1 MTVPPQ
7 EAFLPQPPVGVARLH
22 LNPHREVLLLTVSS
36 RQAKLPTMVGMWS
49 FDSIQSFGASDS
61 LLVIQTSS
69 QTNAKDFCCFVTS
82 AAEEIADHLSQL
94 VAPEENIY
102 DTIDVESG
110 SGDSSSSCNGSGD
123 EAEGENHDVAAKD
136 RSSPYRRSYLRAVG
150 TKGVVLMDEDFQR
163 GKTDSHMQP
172 RPARRNTY
180 ATRGKLAT
188 SPTIRVTPDEGQS
201 ASSPTTQKRVISLAK
216 NSPLLRRLLGSGE
229 RTPPPPEKEL
239 LPLPVGSP
247 NDPARA
253 SPPPEEVSRPRSPFM
268 KLKRWLSPNRLSP
281 KIAAT
286 EFPVDSLEQGAS
298 LVDSWE
304 EGVLD
309 QDSTA
314 VSPLPSPFFQRRSRR
329 PQPVDLDFH
338 TEHSRT
344 TPSPPPPGRPL
355 QWVATPPPS
364 RAPWQWSATTE
375 RMSPALTTTAH
386 STMFDEASRQAE
398 GAVADFHS
406 VASHEEG
413 HAPAQALPNI
423 VPSLLPEAGEDSG
436 ALHLAGPVSQTD
448 RIPQLSLVD
457 DSQYTLQ
464 NETKRTKL
472 PDWSKQSSLQVESE
486 QPSYQD
492 NTEQPGFQD
501 NTEQPGLPDNVEQ
514 PGLQDNT
521 EQPDLQDNVEQPG
534 LQENVE
540 QPGLQDNV
548 EQPGL
553 QENVEQPG
561 LQDKIEQPGLQDKI
575 EQPNFQD
582 EKRSS
587 PDPVVLDLQQVEH
600 VKLPIQPSLFPH
612 LMDGVDGT
620 DGSDGTDEA
629 FLAESVLHVT
639 EAMSVNSTHPSSPTH
654 RPLGRVQ
661 SDGMSA
667 HPQLRAPPRRY
678 SAADCEQLALRT
690 RSGSFSELIQNIFVN
705 SLERPGS
712 RLSGRGLSPLSV
724 HSHSISDDSAQVEM
738 EVWPEM
744 GAEFD
749 GLAGSENRKG
759 NSLPAVDS
767 LTLNSNSQMTSF
779 SLGSGQ
785 SSSEADTCSGVSGG
799 STYHF
804 QGSLVRMRKVH
815 RWTTEDSEATPSPT
829 TAPHWVLRGRSKSA
843 SHTLP
848 RHARSFSAR
857 PLPRAP
863 VEPRPTVLLGSS
875 SDYVNT
881 AGLADSR
888 YANMTKDLL
897 DGSKIY
903 DRIDLCS
910 DLDGHYATLDFAA
923 LQPLQ
928 DGSRSAAKPP
938 PASGGEKCIYA
949 QVDIRAMEAARR
961 LADQRRREREVH
973 SQGQP
978 CSAEGEQRRRHGSE
992 ANTMQ
997 AGVSGRHRRLRTWS
1011 SVGTV
1016 GRDRKTFTE

>member
-22 LNPHREVLLLTVSS
+22 LNPHREVLLLTVNSL
-36 RQAKLPTMVGMWS
+36 QAKLPTMVGMWS

-102 DTIDVESG
+102 DTIDIESG

-136 RSSPYRRSYLRAVG
+136 RGSPYRRSFLKAVG
-150 TKGVVLMDEDFQR
+150 SKGAVLMDEDFQR
-163 GKTDSHMQP
+163 RKTDSHMQP
-172 RPARRNTY
+172 CPARRNTY
-180 ATRGKLAT
+180 ATRWKQAT

-216 NSPLLRRLLGSGE
+216 NSPLLRRLLGSGN

-239 LPLPVGSP
+239 LSPPVGSP

-253 SPPPEEVSRPRSPFM
+253 SPPLEEVSRPRSPFM
-268 KLKRWLSPNRLSP
+268 KLKRWLSPSRLSP
-281 KIAAT
+281 KVAAT

-304 EGVLD
+304 EGVPD
-309 QDSTA
+309 QGSTA

-329 PQPVDLDFH
+329 PQPVDLDFD

-355 QWVATPPPS
+355 QWAATPPPS
-364 RAPWQWSATTE
+364 RAPRQWSATTE
-375 RMSPALTTTAH
+375 RTSPALTTTAH
-386 STMFDEASRQAE
+386 STMFDEASRQEE
-398 GAVADFHS
+398 GAVAGFPS

-413 HAPAQALPNI
+413 HAPAQALHNTI
-423 VPSLLPEAGEDSG
+423 PSLLPETGEDSG
-436 ALHLAGPVSQTD
+436 ALHLAGPVSQMD
-448 RIPQLSLVD
+448 RIPQPSLVD
-457 DSQYTLQ
+457 DCEKHSLQ
-464 NETKRTKL
+464 NESKRTKL
-472 PDWSKQSSLQVESE
+472 PDGSKQASLQVESE
-486 QPSYQD
+486 QPNYQD
-492 NTEQPGFQD
+492 NTEQPGLQE
-501 NTEQPGLPDNVEQ
+501 NTEQPGLQENTEQ
-514 PGLQDNT
+514 PGLQDN
-521 EQPDLQDNVEQPG
+521 
-534 LQENVE
+534 
-540 QPGLQDNV
+540 
-548 EQPGL
+548 
-553 QENVEQPG
+553 
-561 LQDKIEQPGLQDKI
+561 IEQPGLQDKI
-575 EQPNFQD
+575 EQATFQD

-587 PDPVVLDLQQVEH
+587 QDPVVLDLREQVEH
-600 VKLPIQPSLFPH
+600 VQLPIQPSLFPQ
-612 LMDGVDGT
+612 LIDGVDGT

-629 FLAESVLHVT
+629 FLAESVLHFS
-639 EAMSVNSTHPSSPTH
+639 EATSVNSTHPSSPTP

-661 SDGMSA
+661 SDSMSA
-667 HPQLRAPPRRY
+667 HPQLRSPPRRY
-678 SAADCEQLALRT
+678 SAADCEQLASRT
-690 RSGSFSELIQNIFVN
+690 RSGSFSELIQSIFVN
-705 SLERPGS
+705 NLERPGS
-712 RLSGRGLSPLSV
+712 RLSGRALSPLSV

-738 EVWPEM
+738 EVWPEI
-744 GAEFD
+744 GADLD
-749 GLAGSENRKG
+749 GLAGSEDRKG
-759 NSLPAVDS
+759 NSLPAVES

-779 SLGSGQ
+779 SLGAGQ
-785 SSSEADTCSGVSGG
+785 SSSEADTWSGVSGG

-843 SHTLP
+843 SHNLP
-848 RHARSFSAR
+848 RYARSFSAR

-863 VEPRPTVLLGSS
+863 VEPRPRPAVPLGSS

-903 DRIDLCS
+903 DRIDLRS
-910 DLDGHYATLDFAA
+910 DLDGHYASLDFAA
-923 LQPLQ
+923 LQLLR
-928 DGSRSAAKPP
+928 DGSRPAAKPP

-949 QVDIRAMEAARR
+949 QVDIGAMEAARR

-973 SQGQP
+973 SQGQSF
-978 CSAEGEQRRRHGSE
+978 SAEGERRKRHGSE

-997 AGVSGRHRRLRTWS
+997 AGVTGTHRRLRTWS

-1016 GRDRKTFTE
+1016 GRDRKTFTG